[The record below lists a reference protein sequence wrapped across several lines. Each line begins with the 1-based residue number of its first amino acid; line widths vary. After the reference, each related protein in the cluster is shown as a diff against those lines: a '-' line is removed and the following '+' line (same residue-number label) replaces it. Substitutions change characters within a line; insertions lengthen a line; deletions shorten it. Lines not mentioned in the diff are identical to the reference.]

1 MKKKQFQS
9 ANLRIQSCWSSSAA
23 KRTLA
28 DLFSMRLETQKTHQT
43 KIPLSSKIRN
53 NHFLR
58 FPFVATDILIS
69 CTKIAEKLIE
79 QREEGEEE
87 EVEE

>member
-1 MKKKQFQS
+1 
-9 ANLRIQSCWSSSAA
+9 
-23 KRTLA
+23 
-28 DLFSMRLETQKTHQT
+28 MRLETQKTHKI

-69 CTKIAEKLIE
+69 STKIAEKLIE